1 MNAGGARGI
10 VAVVSGPSGVGK
22 TTVIDGLLRRPG
34 YSRSVTATTRSPRPG
49 EKEGVHYLFLAR
61 ERFEE
66 DLAKG
71 RFLEHATVHGNLYGT
86 PRDGVESVLAR
97 GEVCLLNIDV
107 QGAASLR
114 ASGLPVVTVFLLPPS
129 MEELEARLTGR
140 GTEGLLETERR
151 IEVARREM
159 SQADR
164 FDARVVN
171 REVERTVAEVAAF
184 VESRRGGSTGVG
196 KEVAP

>member
-1 MNAGGARGI
+1 MIGGGARGI

-34 YSRSVTATTRSPRPG
+34 YSRSITATTRAPRPG

-129 MEELEARLTGR
+129 MEELERRLSNR
-140 GTEGLLETERR
+140 GTEGPGEA
-151 IEVARREM
+151 ARRLAIARKEM
-159 SQADR
+159 EQQHL

-171 REVERTVAEVAAF
+171 RDVAAAVEEIASF
-184 VESRRGGSTGVG
+184 VETRRRGR
-196 KEVAP
+196 